1 MIRGLIVS
9 STDGLHVYIPE
20 IHPFGLSPTQYPVA
34 PFRNIYQLEARTGV
48 YQTVRSQQ
56 WCWIEFEKDDPH
68 RPVIVGFISEQID
81 LSTESEKQLFS
92 IVSNN
97 HGFRWNQTKDGTEM
111 ICDGDVQL
119 RIGSDTYTSLYKQ
132 LNDLKAKL
140 DEHDQQL
147 STLNTHVHSTPG
159 DPVTPMTG
167 PMLVPTVYIP
177 KMFEHVKRFV
187 PL

>member
-1 MIRGLIVS
+1 MISGLIVS
-9 STDGLHVYIPE
+9 NIDGLHVYIPE
-20 IHPFGLSPTQYPVA
+20 IHPFGLGPTQYPVA
-34 PFRNIYQLEARTGV
+34 PFRNVYQLEGRTGV
-48 YQTVRSQQ
+48 YQAVRSQQ

-68 RPVIVGFISEQID
+68 RPVIVGFISEQSD
-81 LSTESEKQLFS
+81 FSTESEKQLFS
-92 IVSNN
+92 VVSND

-119 RIGSDTYTSLYKQ
+119 RIGPDAYASLYKQ

-140 DEHDQQL
+140 DEHEQQL
-147 STLNTHVHSTPG
+147 LLLNTHVHVPPG
-159 DPVTPMTG
+159 G
-167 PMLVPTVYIP
+167 PMMTPTVYIP